1 MVLVDT
7 SVWIDF
13 FAGRDLLHVLRLE
26 TLIRDQEDLCICP
39 LILTEVLQGIRDD
52 GEFKNTQGLF
62 ETMLF
67 LPMEKS
73 TYVLAA
79 RLYRD
84 LRKKGFSIRKTNDC
98 LIAAVAVEHDVPLL
112 HHDRDFDVLAKHS
125 LLCVL

>member
-67 LPMEKS
+67 LPMEK
-73 TYVLAA
+73 
-79 RLYRD
+79 
-84 LRKKGFSIRKTNDC
+84 
-98 LIAAVAVEHDVPLL
+98 
-112 HHDRDFDVLAKHS
+112 
-125 LLCVL
+125 